1 MTNFETYESHRRHVA
16 TAAGDLSC
24 IDYGEG
30 APTLFVHGIA
40 TSAYLWY
47 RLIAQ
52 LPAEGRRYIAL
63 ELPLH
68 GQSPVRDDQDL
79 SLAGLADTVSAFC
92 EAADLGP
99 VDLVAHDTGG
109 AIAQIFA
116 AREPERLAS
125 LTLTNCETHDNVP
138 PAAFQPVVDQAK
150 AGELA
155 PTAPALLEDLE
166 AARAAVFATG
176 YEDVSSVGLEAV
188 RSYLEPLIGTA
199 DRARQFERLLT
210 SLDARDLLR
219 VEPALAQL
227 VVPTLVVWGTAD
239 EFFDLYWAYWLRD
252 MIPGVRQVVELP
264 GAKLFFPDERADEL
278 APLLTRHWASV
289 RTPAR

>member
-1 MTNFETYESHRRHVA
+1 MTSFETYESHRRHVA
-16 TAAGDLSC
+16 TTAGDVSY
-24 IDYGEG
+24 IDCGEG
-30 APTLFVHGIA
+30 APALFVHGIA
-40 TSAYLWY
+40 TSAYLWH

-52 LPAEGRRYIAL
+52 LPPVGRRYIAL
-63 ELPLH
+63 DLPLH
-68 GQSPVRDDQDL
+68 GHSPVREDQDL

-92 EAADLGP
+92 DAGDLGP

-138 PAAFQPVVDQAK
+138 PAAFQPVVEQAK

-155 PTAPALLEDLE
+155 PTASALLDDLE
-166 AARAAVFATG
+166 AARAAVFGTG
-176 YEDVSSVGLEAV
+176 YEDPAFVDLGTV
-188 RSYLEPLIGTA
+188 RAYLEPLIGTV

-219 VEPALAQL
+219 IEPALAQL
-227 VVPTLVVWGTAD
+227 DVPTLVVWGTAD
-239 EFFDLYWAYWLRD
+239 EFFELHWARWLRD
-252 MIPGVRQVVELP
+252 TIPGVRYVVELP